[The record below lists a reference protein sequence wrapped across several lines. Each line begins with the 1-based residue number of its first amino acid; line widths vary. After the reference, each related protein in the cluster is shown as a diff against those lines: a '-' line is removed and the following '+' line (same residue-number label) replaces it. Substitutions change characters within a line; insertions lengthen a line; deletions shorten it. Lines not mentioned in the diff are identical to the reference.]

1 MNTLPRLILAKDLS
15 RIGLTIRALSAQ
27 ARSGKLVRIRHG
39 VYVEA
44 VRWNELQPWERYRL
58 RVEAAAETFTS
69 PTTFSHH
76 SAAAISGI
84 PVILR
89 KQPIHALTAFSGGGR
104 SRAGVRRHY
113 VPEQAHNSEQLE
125 GFLVTGRIRTVLDI
139 AATVPFAEAV
149 VPIDHVLKPDTVR
162 RVPALSKGDLLAGI
176 DGRYSQAAVRRIRA
190 VVDFAD
196 PQSCSPGESYSRGLI
211 HVAGFAPPVLQY
223 EVRNGTGR
231 VAMTDFYWEETRVVG
246 EFDGREKYLKP
257 EYLRG
262 RTPSDVVY
270 EEKVREDRIRA
281 TGRNVARWVWDELN
295 NPGRLEQILL
305 DAGVPLRRRTSAGH
319 PNVSATSKRAG
330 DTRI

>member
-1 MNTLPRLILAKDLS
+1 MNPLPRLILAKDLS
-15 RIGLTIRALSAQ
+15 RIGLTTRALSAQ

-44 VRWNELQPWERYRL
+44 ARWNDLKPWEQYRL
-58 RVEAAAETFTS
+58 GVEAAAETFTS

-76 SAAAISGI
+76 SAATIRGI

-89 KQPIHALTAFSGGGR
+89 KQPVHALTAFSAGGR

-125 GFLVTGRIRTVLDI
+125 GFLITGRVRTVLDI

-149 VPIDHVLKPDTVR
+149 VPIDHVLKPDVVR
-162 RVPALSKGDLLAGI
+162 GVPAVSKGELLAGI
-176 DGRYSQAAVRRIRA
+176 DGTYSQAAARRIGA

-196 PQSCSPGESYSRGLI
+196 PQSSSPGESYSRGLI

-223 EVRNGTGR
+223 RVRNGGVTI
-231 VAMTDFYWEETRVVG
+231 ATTDFYWEETRVVG

-281 TGRNVARWVWDELN
+281 TGRNVARWAWDELN
-295 NPGRLEQILL
+295 SPGRLERILL
-305 DAGVPLRRRTSAGH
+305 DAGVPLRRRASAGH
-319 PNVSATSKRAG
+319 PNGSVTSKRAG

>member
-15 RIGLTIRALSAQ
+15 RIGLTTRALSAQ

-69 PTTFSHH
+69 LTTFSHH
-76 SAAAISGI
+76 SAAAISGM

-104 SRAGVRRHY
+104 SSAGVRRHY

-149 VPIDHVLKPDTVR
+149 VPMDYVLKSDAVR
-162 RVPALSKGDLLAGI
+162 GI
-176 DGRYSQAAVRRIRA
+176 DGGYSQAAVRRIRA

-211 HVAGFAPPVLQY
+211 HVAGFASPVLQY
-223 EVRNGTGR
+223 EVRNGSAR
-231 VAMTDFYWEETRVVG
+231 IAITDFYWEETRVAG

-295 NPGRLEQILL
+295 SPGRLERILL
-305 DAGVPLRRRTSAGH
+305 DAGVPLRRRASGGH
-319 PNVSATSKRAG
+319 PNVSVTSKRAG

>member
-1 MNTLPRLILAKDLS
+1 MNTFPRLILAKDLS
-15 RIGLTIRALSAQ
+15 RIGLSTRGLSAQ
-27 ARSGKLVRIRHG
+27 ARSGKLLRVRHG

-58 RVEAAAETFTS
+58 QVEAAAETFTS

-113 VPEQAHNSEQLE
+113 VPEQSHDSEQLQ
-125 GFLVTGRIRTVLDI
+125 GFLVTSRIRTVLDL

-149 VPIDHVLKPDTVR
+149 VPVDHVLKPDAARGVQAI
-162 RVPALSKGDLLAGI
+162 PKEELLAEI

-196 PQSCSPGESYSRGLI
+196 PQSGSPGESYSRGLI

-223 EVRNGTGR
+223 EVWKGNARI
-231 VAMTDFYWEETRVVG
+231 AITDFYWEETRVVG

-281 TGRNVARWVWDELN
+281 TGRNVARWVWSELN
-295 NPGRLEQILL
+295 KPGRLEQILL
-305 DAGVPLRRRTSAGH
+305 DAGVPRRRRASGGH
-319 PNVSATSKRAG
+319 PNVSVTSKRAG